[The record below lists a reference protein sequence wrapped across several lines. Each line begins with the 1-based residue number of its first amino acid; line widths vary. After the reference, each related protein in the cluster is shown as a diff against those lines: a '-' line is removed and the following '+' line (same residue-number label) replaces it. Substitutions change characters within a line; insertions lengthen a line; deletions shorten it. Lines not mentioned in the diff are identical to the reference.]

1 MKKLLVLAAAASLPC
16 LAVADEGMWTF
27 DNPPAAAI
35 QSRYGVELTRDWL
48 DRVRSATLRLESG
61 CTASFVSPTG
71 LILTNHHC
79 AEDCIAENSSAE
91 NDRLGKGFLA
101 GSPGEELRCQGE
113 AASVLVRSED
123 VTEQVRKATEGLE
136 PARAVEARRAELTR
150 LEQACE
156 EAASKDRGTGPL
168 KCEAVTLY
176 QGGQYWIYAY
186 RRYDDVRLVFAPEKD
201 IAAFGGDVDN
211 FQFPRWSLDM
221 AFLRA
226 YENGRPAQTPNRLR
240 FEWRG
245 AAEREPVFVSGHPG
259 TTQRLMT
266 RAELDAQRDVMLPF
280 WLLRASE
287 LRGRMIQFGKGGEE
301 SERRATAYLN
311 NIENSL
317 KVRRKQ
323 QDALNDDALFE
334 RKAAEE
340 AALAGALAGT
350 PEADAYSRIEKAQQV
365 YRDIHV
371 RHTFL
376 EGGAGFNSELFGH
389 ARTLVRAAAER
400 AKPNAERLPPY
411 TEARLPAVERSLR
424 AETPYYA
431 DLDQLRLSFSL
442 ERMREWLGPDDPLV
456 RQIFGRDSPD
466 SLAAKLIA
474 GSKLADPAARMA
486 LYEGGQAA
494 IDASDD
500 PMIRLALA
508 VDPDSAA
515 LRKRMEDEVEGPS
528 RQAQEAIAAAR
539 FRTLGAAVYPDA
551 TFTLRLSYGAI
562 EGWLEQGNPV
572 APFTTLERAFERATG
587 RPPFRMPES
596 WLDKAHALSMDT
608 PFNFVATLDIV
619 GGNSGSPIVNA
630 RGDVVGLAFD
640 GNIHSIAGGYGYD
653 ARSNRAIGVDVRIMR
668 LALEQVYGAG
678 SLLAEMERR
687 R

>member
-1 MKKLLVLAAAASLPC
+1 MKKLLVLAAAAALPC

-35 QSRYGVELTRDWL
+35 ASRYGVELTRDWL
-48 DRVRSATLRLESG
+48 DRVRGATLRLESG

-79 AEDCIAENSSAE
+79 AEDCLAENSSAE

-101 GSPGEELRCQGE
+101 RTPGEELRCQGE
-113 AASVLVRSED
+113 AASVLVRTED
-123 VTEQVRKATEGLE
+123 VTEQVRRATAGLDPAKAE
-136 PARAVEARRAELTR
+136 EARRAELTR

-156 EAASKDRGTGPL
+156 EASAADRRTGPL

-176 QGGQYWIYAY
+176 QGGQYWLYAY
-186 RRYDDVRLVFAPEKD
+186 KRYEDVRLVFAPEKD
-201 IAAFGGDVDN
+201 VAAFGGDVDN

-221 AFLRA
+221 AILRA
-226 YENGRPAQTPNRLR
+226 YENGKPAATPHRLR
-240 FEWRG
+240 VDWRG
-245 AAEREPVFVSGHPG
+245 AAAGEPVFVSGHPG

-280 WLLRASE
+280 WLLRFSE
-287 LRGRMIQFGKGGEE
+287 LRGRLIQFGKGGEE
-301 SERRATAYLN
+301 AERRATAYLN
-311 NIENSL
+311 SIENSI

-323 QDALNDDALFE
+323 QDALNEERLFE

-340 AALAGALAGT
+340 AALAAALAGT
-350 PEADAYSRIEKAQQV
+350 PDADAYARVERAQQV

-376 EGGAGFNSELFGH
+376 EGGAGFNSELFAY
-389 ARTLVRAAAER
+389 ARTLVR
-400 AKPNAERLPPY
+400 AKPNAERLRAF
-411 TEARLPAVERSLR
+411 TDARLPAVERALR

-431 DLDQLRLSFSL
+431 DLDQVRLSFSL

-466 SLAAKLIA
+466 LLAARLIA
-474 GSKLADPAARMA
+474 GSRLADPAVRMA

-500 PMIRLALA
+500 TMIRLAVA
-508 VDPDSAA
+508 VDPEAAA
-515 LRKRMEDEVEGPS
+515 LRKRMEVEVEGPT

-539 FRTLGAAVYPDA
+539 FRTLGTGVYPDA
-551 TFTLRLSYGAI
+551 TFTLRLSYGAV
-562 EGWLEQGNPV
+562 EGWVEQGSPV

-596 WLDKAHALSMDT
+596 WLAKAHVLPMDT

-653 ARSNRAIGVDVRIMR
+653 ARNNRAIGVDVRIMR
-668 LALEQVYGAG
+668 LALDEVYGAK
-678 SLLAEMERR
+678 SLLEEMDRR